1 VSVPEL
7 WSIQRAVSWAT
18 EDFRARGFSSPR
30 LDAELLLG
38 HAIGLDRV
46 HLIIEADRPLDA
58 SELSRFR
65 ELIKRRR
72 TAEPV
77 AYILG
82 RREFFGLAIAVDRR
96 VLIPRPDTE
105 ILVETA
111 LKRTERLD
119 AARRALDLC
128 TGSGCV
134 ALAFARQRQSWQLT
148 AVDVSADAIE
158 LGRQNAERL
167 GLASTIRFLV
177 GDLYEPLPVDE
188 RFDLI
193 TANPPYIPA
202 PEVERLEPGIREFE
216 PTIALDGGP
225 DGLRVTRRIIQGARK
240 LLAPGGVLALEMG
253 YDQGPRV
260 EELMQA
266 VGLTRIL
273 RARDYG
279 GHERVASGMLE

>member
-1 VSVPEL
+1 VSRPEL
-7 WSIQRAVSWAT
+7 WSIRRAVSWAT
-18 EDFRARGFSSPR
+18 EDFRARGFSSQR

-46 HLIIEADRPLDA
+46 HVIIEGERPLDA

-72 TAEPV
+72 AAEPV

-82 RREFFGLAIAVDRR
+82 QREFFGLAITVDRR

-119 AARRALDLC
+119 AGRALDLC

-134 ALAFARQRQSWQLT
+134 ALAFARQRQSWQIA
-148 AVDVSADAIE
+148 AVDISADAIE
-158 LGRQNAERL
+158 LGRRNAERL
-167 GLASTIRFLV
+167 GLIAGIRFLV
-177 GDLYEPLPVDE
+177 GDLSEPLGPGE

-193 TANPPYIPA
+193 MANPPYIPA
-202 PEVERLEPGIREFE
+202 PEVDRLEPGIRDFE

-225 DGLRVTRRIIQGARK
+225 DGLRVTRRIIESAPG
-240 LLAPGGVLALEMG
+240 LLERGGVLALEVG
-253 YDQGPRV
+253 YNQGPRV
-260 EELMQA
+260 EESMHCA
-266 VGLTRIL
+266 GFGRIL

-279 GHERVASGMLE
+279 GHERVVSGVLE

>member
-119 AARRALDLC
+119 AAGRALDLC

>member
-1 VSVPEL
+1 MPRPEL

-46 HLIIEADRPLDA
+46 HVIIEGDRPLDA
-58 SELSRFR
+58 NELSRFR

-72 TAEPV
+72 AAEPV

-82 RREFFGLAIAVDRR
+82 QREFFGLAIAVDRR

-105 ILVETA
+105 TLVEMS
-111 LKRTERLD
+111 LRRTERLD
-119 AARRALDLC
+119 ASGRALDLC

-134 ALAFARQRQSWQLT
+134 ALAFARERQSWQIT
-148 AVDVSADAIE
+148 AVDISADAID
-158 LGRQNAERL
+158 LGRKNAERL
-167 GLASTIRFLV
+167 GLVSTIRFLV
-177 GDLYEPLPVDE
+177 GDLYGPLGPDE

-202 PEVERLEPGIREFE
+202 PEANE
-216 PTIALDGGP
+216 
-225 DGLRVTRRIIQGARK
+225 
-240 LLAPGGVLALEMG
+240 
-253 YDQGPRV
+253 
-260 EELMQA
+260 
-266 VGLTRIL
+266 L
-273 RARDYG
+273 RART
-279 GHERVASGMLE
+279 SSKC